1 MTIETA
7 IALKSKDSVRRSETC
22 SAPYYGIKWTEEHMP
37 WSFSKNPLHDPF
49 LSSTTPRFLILKT
62 VMQ

>member
-1 MTIETA
+1 MTTETT

-22 SAPYYGIKWTEEHMP
+22 SAPNYGIKLTEEYMP

-49 LSSTTPRFLILKT
+49 LSSVTPRFLILKI
-62 VMQ
+62 VVQ